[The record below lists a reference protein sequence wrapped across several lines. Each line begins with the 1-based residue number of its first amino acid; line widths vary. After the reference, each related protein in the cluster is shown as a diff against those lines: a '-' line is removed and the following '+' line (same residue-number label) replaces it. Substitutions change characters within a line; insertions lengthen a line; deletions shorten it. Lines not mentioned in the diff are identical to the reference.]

1 MKTTTRIF
9 GILMV
14 IATINFMDACKGE
27 KGDIGPSGVNGVG
40 TTGATGATGAIGPE
54 GDKGDPGTTTIG
66 TNNVIQV
73 TFTKTYVP
81 PKPSFDQ
88 IFTFPTEVTS
98 DILNKSATNIYV
110 ETGNFPGTWYAVP
123 GAGVSVGG
131 ALADVLRGWVDAPA
145 RQLGIIRESGAN
157 ISNVTRT
164 RVVIVPAG
172 TVLNGRKA
180 AVDFTD
186 YEAVKAYYNL
196 KD

>member
-1 MKTTTRIF
+1 MKTTRIF

-14 IATINFMDACKGE
+14 IATIIFMDACKGE
-27 KGDIGPSGVNGVG
+27 KGDIGPSGATGVG
-40 TTGATGATGAIGPE
+40 TTGATGAK
-54 GDKGDPGTTTIG
+54 GDKGDPGTTTTG

-81 PKPSFDQ
+81 PKPTLDQ

-131 ALADVLRGWVDAPA
+131 APADVLRGWVDAPA
-145 RQLGIIRESGAN
+145 RQLGIIRESGTS
-157 ISNVTRT
+157 ISNITRT

-180 AVDFTD
+180 TVDYTD

>member
-1 MKTTTRIF
+1 MKTTARIF

-14 IATINFMDACKGE
+14 MAIVIFMDACKGE
-27 KGDIGPSGVNGVG
+27 KGDIGPSGANGVG
-40 TTGATGATGAIGPE
+40 ATGATGATGS
-54 GDKGDPGTTTIG
+54 KGDPGTTTTG

-110 ETGNFPGTWYAVP
+110 ETANFPGTWYAVP
-123 GAGVSVGG
+123 GPGVSVGG
-131 ALADVLRGWVDAPA
+131 GPADVLRGWVDALA
-145 RQLGIIRESGAN
+145 RQLGIIRESGIN
-157 ISNVTRT
+157 ISNITRT

-180 AVDFTD
+180 SVDYTD
-186 YEAVKAYYNL
+186 YEAVKAYYDL